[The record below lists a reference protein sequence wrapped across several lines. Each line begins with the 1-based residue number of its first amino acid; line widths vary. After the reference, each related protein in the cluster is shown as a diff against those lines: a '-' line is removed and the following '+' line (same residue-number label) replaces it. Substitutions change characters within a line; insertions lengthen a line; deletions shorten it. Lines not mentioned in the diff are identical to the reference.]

1 MGGGGVAATRAL
13 HGSIAAAAAAVFVSA
28 AATVDIPD
36 KLHLKATPMLFYAV
50 PPSMPLPPLP
60 SLSSPSTTS
69 CSCFD
74 FDPFSIISDKNLK
87 SLANSSSTV
96 GSSLSSGSRSPLPG
110 SCCATPSS
118 KDALSFSSTSLPSCS
133 PCLSSSFSLAQ
144 GAPTASSMCLQK
156 RSLSFLLRTSPN
168 LNSALL
174 PAPHLS
180 LPISSTRQPP
190 AFSTSSSYSSFRS
203 PSSEQQFSS
212 TTLAF
217 AAPSLYALLL
227 PTFTEAKNFGK
238 SLSLFAAS
246 AQQSLFPLQ
255 TQSPFAPNLPVSST
269 PHSLHMWH
277 VPMPSSFILN
287 KKDDS
292 SVASAKKPAL
302 TVVLLGWLGAQQKH
316 LKKYAEWYNARGI
329 HAVTFVVPMTDVLT
343 FKVGGKAE
351 EHVDR
356 LAHHLALWLTE
367 QGEHANGIEGEKQL
381 IFHTFSNTGWLTY
394 GVILEKLQERG
405 DHLLGK
411 IKGCVVDSAPAADP
425 DPQVWASGFSA
436 ALLKKRSSA
445 TKEAALVNET
455 KEGVTVEGSQK
466 GVLSNTEVEPNGV
479 EAALLSVL
487 AGFFSVFLKLPA
499 ISERLSKVVT
509 TLSKQQ
515 PQCPQLYIYSTADKV
530 IPVKSVEAFIEQQRK
545 AGHVVRSCNLQSSPH
560 VDHFRSHPQLYS
572 EQLSNFLK
580 ECCFW
585 QFCDV

>member
-1 MGGGGVAATRAL
+1 
-13 HGSIAAAAAAVFVSA
+13 
-28 AATVDIPD
+28 
-36 KLHLKATPMLFYAV
+36 
-50 PPSMPLPPLP
+50 
-60 SLSSPSTTS
+60 
-69 CSCFD
+69 
-74 FDPFSIISDKNLK
+74 
-87 SLANSSSTV
+87 
-96 GSSLSSGSRSPLPG
+96 
-110 SCCATPSS
+110 
-118 KDALSFSSTSLPSCS
+118 
-133 PCLSSSFSLAQ
+133 
-144 GAPTASSMCLQK
+144 
-156 RSLSFLLRTSPN
+156 
-168 LNSALL
+168 
-174 PAPHLS
+174 
-180 LPISSTRQPP
+180 
-190 AFSTSSSYSSFRS
+190 
-203 PSSEQQFSS
+203 
-212 TTLAF
+212 
-217 AAPSLYALLL
+217 
-227 PTFTEAKNFGK
+227 
-238 SLSLFAAS
+238 
-246 AQQSLFPLQ
+246 
-255 TQSPFAPNLPVSST
+255 
-269 PHSLHMWH
+269 
-277 VPMPSSFILN
+277 MPSSFILN

-292 SVASAKKPAL
+292 SAASAKKPAL

-381 IFHTFSNTGWLTY
+381 MFHTFSNTGWLTY

-425 DPQVWASGFSA
+425 DPQIWASGFSA

-445 TKEAALVNET
+445 TKEAAVVNET

-466 GVLSNTEVEPNGV
+466 GVLLNTEVEPNGV
-479 EAALLSVL
+479 EAVLLSVL

-580 ECCFW
+580 EVLP
-585 QFCDV
+585 QNPT

>member
-96 GSSLSSGSRSPLPG
+96 GSSLSSAVSSRSPLPG
-110 SCCATPSS
+110 SCSSMPPDASPSN
-118 KDALSFSSTSLPSCS
+118 SLELL
-133 PCLSSSFSLAQ
+133 LSSL
-144 GAPTASSMCLQK
+144 
-156 RSLSFLLRTSPN
+156 
-168 LNSALL
+168 
-174 PAPHLS
+174 
-180 LPISSTRQPP
+180 
-190 AFSTSSSYSSFRS
+190 
-203 PSSEQQFSS
+203 
-212 TTLAF
+212 
-217 AAPSLYALLL
+217 
-227 PTFTEAKNFGK
+227 TFCHV
-238 SLSLFAAS
+238 SR
-246 AQQSLFPLQ
+246 
-255 TQSPFAPNLPVSST
+255 PFAPNLPVSST
-269 PHSLHMWH
+269 PHSLHTWH

-381 IFHTFSNTGWLTY
+381 MFHTFSNTGWLTY

-425 DPQVWASGFSA
+425 DPQIWASGFSA

-445 TKEAALVNET
+445 TKEAVLVNET

-466 GVLSNTEVEPNGV
+466 GVLSNTEVEPSGV

-580 ECCFW
+580 E
-585 QFCDV
+585 

>member
-1 MGGGGVAATRAL
+1 MGKLFGIL
-13 HGSIAAAAAAVFVSA
+13 HYE
-28 AATVDIPD
+28 
-36 KLHLKATPMLFYAV
+36 K
-50 PPSMPLPPLP
+50 
-60 SLSSPSTTS
+60 ST
-69 CSCFD
+69 
-74 FDPFSIISDKNLK
+74 
-87 SLANSSSTV
+87 
-96 GSSLSSGSRSPLPG
+96 LPG

-118 KDALSFSSTSLPSCS
+118 KDALSFSPTSLPSCS

-144 GAPTASSMCLQK
+144 GAPMASSMCLQR

-180 LPISSTRQPP
+180 LPISLTLQPP

-212 TTLAF
+212 ATLAF
-217 AAPSLYALLL
+217 AAPSL
-227 PTFTEAKNFGK
+227 
-238 SLSLFAAS
+238 
-246 AQQSLFPLQ
+246 
-255 TQSPFAPNLPVSST
+255 PFAPDLPVSST
-269 PHSLHMWH
+269 PHSLHTWH
-277 VPMPSSFILN
+277 IPMPSSFILN

-381 IFHTFSNTGWLTY
+381 MFHTFSNTGWLTY

-455 KEGVTVEGSQK
+455 KEGVTFEGSQK

-580 ECCFW
+580 E
-585 QFCDV
+585 